1 MPRGFFMPP
10 YGATPQRVHRAIRSD
25 IVTIS
30 YPIDLARPGAVDDL
44 LAYHRAM
51 FGAARMQTDEAPSA
65 EADAGSGEARTD
77 SPKPAPPSSEA
88 DRRDADQLGDAGKKA
103 LAEERKAKAAEKRR
117 ADDAERRL
125 AELERE
131 RMTDAEKVAAERD
144 DWRKKYEEQ
153 SATLAARELAAL
165 RTEVAAERG
174 LTLTQARRLIGS
186 TREELEADADAFKAE
201 LPAAPQSPF
210 PPNTPKPDPSQ
221 GRSSGRGGGRA
232 TSVADAQAEHMARIA
247 RTST

>member
-1 MPRGFFMPP
+1 MPP
-10 YGATPQRVHRAIRSD
+10 YGATPQRVYRAIRSD

-44 LAYHRAM
+44 LAYHRAV
-51 FGAARMQTDEAPSA
+51 FGGARMQVDDAAGTE
-65 EADAGSGEARTD
+65 EDAGGGEARTD

-131 RMTDAEKVAAERD
+131 RMTDAEKVVAERD

-153 SATLAARELAAL
+153 TAALAARELDLL
-165 RTEVAAERG
+165 RRDVAAEKG
-174 LTLTQARRLIGS
+174 LPAALARRLDGT
-186 TREELEADADAFKAE
+186 TREDLEADADALKAL
-201 LPAAPQSPF
+201 LPDPDAPR
-210 PPNTPKPDPSQ
+210 TPKPDPSA
-221 GRSSGRGGGRA
+221 GSTGDKGKPS
-232 TSVADAQAEHMARIA
+232 SVADAMARYQA
-247 RTST
+247 RRERSSGAST

>member
-10 YGATPQRVHRAIRSD
+10 YGATPQRVYRAIRSD

-44 LAYHRAM
+44 LAYHRAV
-51 FGAARMQTDEAPSA
+51 FGGARMQVDDAAGTE
-65 EADAGSGEARTD
+65 EDAGGGEARTD

-88 DRRDADQLGDAGKKA
+88 DRRYADQLGDAGKKA

-131 RMTDAEKVAAERD
+131 RMTDAEKVVAERD

-153 SATLAARELAAL
+153 TAALAARELDLL
-165 RTEVAAERG
+165 RRDVAAEKG
-174 LTLTQARRLIGS
+174 LPAALARRLDGM
-186 TREELEADADAFKAE
+186 TREDLEADADALKAL
-201 LPAAPQSPF
+201 LPDPDAPR
-210 PPNTPKPDPSQ
+210 TPKPDPSA
-221 GRSSGRGGGRA
+221 GSTGDKGKPS
-232 TSVADAQAEHMARIA
+232 SVADAMARYQA
-247 RTST
+247 RRERSSGAST

>member
-1 MPRGFFMPP
+1 MPP
-10 YGATPQRVHRAIRSD
+10 YGATPQRVYRAIRSD

-44 LAYHRAM
+44 LAYHRAV
-51 FGAARMQTDEAPSA
+51 FGGARMQVDDAAGA
-65 EADAGSGEARTD
+65 EEDAGGGEARTD
-77 SPKPAPPSSEA
+77 SPKPAPPSSSEA

-131 RMTDAEKVAAERD
+131 RMTDAEKVVAERD

-153 SATLAARELAAL
+153 TAALAARELDLL
-165 RTEVAAERG
+165 RRDVAAEKG
-174 LTLTQARRLIGS
+174 LPAALARRLDGT
-186 TREELEADADAFKAE
+186 TREDLEADADALKAL
-201 LPAAPQSPF
+201 LPDPDAPR
-210 PPNTPKPDPSQ
+210 TPKPDPSA
-221 GRSSGRGGGRA
+221 GSTGDKGKPS
-232 TSVADAQAEHMARIA
+232 SVADAMARYQA
-247 RTST
+247 RRERSSGAST

>member
-1 MPRGFFMPP
+1 MPP

-44 LAYHRAM
+44 LAYHRAV
-51 FGAARMQTDEAPSA
+51 FGGARMQVDDAAGDE
-65 EADAGSGEARTD
+65 EDAGGGEARTD
-77 SPKPAPPSSEA
+77 SPKPAPPPAESE
-88 DRRDADQLGDAGKKA
+88 RRDADLLGDAGKKA

-117 ADDAERRL
+117 ADEAERRL

-153 SATLAARELAAL
+153 TAALAARELDLL
-165 RTEVAAERG
+165 RRDVAAETG
-174 LTLTQARRLIGS
+174 LPAALARRLDGT
-186 TREELEADADAFKAE
+186 TREELEADADALKAL
-201 LPAAPQSPF
+201 LPDPDAPR
-210 PPNTPKPDPSQ
+210 TPKPDPSA
-221 GRSSGRGGGRA
+221 GSTGDKGKPS
-232 TSVADAQAEHMARIA
+232 SVADAMARYQA
-247 RTST
+247 RRERSSGAST

>member
-1 MPRGFFMPP
+1 MLRGFFHAP
-10 YGATPQRVHRAIRSD
+10 YGAMPWRVRRAIRSD
-25 IVTIS
+25 IVTIF
-30 YPIDLARPGAVDDL
+30 YPIDMSRPGAVDDL

-77 SPKPAPPSSEA
+77 SPKPAPPPAESE
-88 DRRDADQLGDAGKKA
+88 RRDADLLGDAGKKA

-117 ADDAERRL
+117 ADEAERKL

-186 TREELEADADAFKAE
+186 TREELEADADAYKAE